1 MIFNSD
7 KIFPYRRKS
16 IFASLLKERKF
27 IQKENCLTISSMK
40 KRLFFRIEK
49 FSIGLL
55 NHLAKM
61 SPPRFVILLSILQNN
76 DFSPNT
82 SKSDVNGLL
91 FFIYSFPKENPW
103 KSPFKY

>member
-1 MIFNSD
+1 
-7 KIFPYRRKS
+7 
-16 IFASLLKERKF
+16 
-27 IQKENCLTISSMK
+27 MK

-91 FFIYSFPKENPW
+91 LFIYSFPKENPW
-103 KSPFKY
+103 KSPLSTETHDVRLLFFFAIFGS